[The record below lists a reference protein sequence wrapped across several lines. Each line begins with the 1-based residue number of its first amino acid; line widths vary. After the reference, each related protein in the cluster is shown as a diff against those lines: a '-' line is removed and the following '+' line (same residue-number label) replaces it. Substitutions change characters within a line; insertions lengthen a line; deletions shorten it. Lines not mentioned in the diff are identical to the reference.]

1 MKTCCKELN
10 HGVLVVGYG
19 TTQDGDK
26 YYIVK
31 NSWGGGWGEKGFFR
45 LRVNGLEVRTD
56 TRGHN
61 RGRREGG
68 ANGVCSCQQLP
79 A

>member
-1 MKTCCKELN
+1 MKSCCKELN

-45 LRVNGLEVRTD
+45 LRVNGLEVRVYQGSD
-56 TRGHN
+56 
-61 RGRREGG
+61 GRW
-68 ANGVCSCQQLP
+68 QQQGN
-79 A
+79 